1 MGASAVR
8 SVWRTSTYRRGRPF
22 ALASRI
28 CRIRQRSPC
37 CDAPSGCR
45 SGRRGHAM
53 LSSWQSAYGL
63 TAPPPRPVKPQRR
76 PPGRCLQ
83 ALLGADVSAVPAL
96 RGRTV
101 SGTLPIGDYRSRIV
115 RLATT
120 QHTPLRLRD
129 LETDLSQCLRF
140 GFVNTRWTR
149 TRVSASGSDSL
160 RITLCPNTEPGHC
173 PSYHTPERQEAP
185 PVGRGLVRTLRAGR

>member
-96 RGRTV
+96 RGRT
-101 SGTLPIGDYRSRIV
+101 
-115 RLATT
+115 
-120 QHTPLRLRD
+120 RLRHAAD
-129 LETDLSQCLRF
+129 R
-140 GFVNTRWTR
+140 
-149 TRVSASGSDSL
+149 
-160 RITLCPNTEPGHC
+160 
-173 PSYHTPERQEAP
+173 
-185 PVGRGLVRTLRAGR
+185 